1 MNHLESPNIFKA
13 TPLIYLCK
21 IGQSE
26 MLSEFSEKKYMPP
39 KVFEELVEKEKR
51 LGAPDAFPSTKIYRR
66 ALIIIL

>member
-1 MNHLESPNIFKA
+1 
-13 TPLIYLCK
+13 
-21 IGQSE
+21 

-66 ALIIIL
+66 ALIII